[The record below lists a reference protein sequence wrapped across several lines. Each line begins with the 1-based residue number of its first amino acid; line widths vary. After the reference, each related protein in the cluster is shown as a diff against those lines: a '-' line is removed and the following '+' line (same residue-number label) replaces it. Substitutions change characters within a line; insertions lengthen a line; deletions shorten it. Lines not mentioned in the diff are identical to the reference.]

1 MFMIRRKP
9 KNENEELEMIRN
21 KAFVG
26 PQRDLDRE
34 PSEKEILGM
43 VFSYRMAFGI

>member
-1 MFMIRRKP
+1 MFMIRRKA

-26 PQRDLDRE
+26 QQRDLDRE
-34 PSEKEILGM
+34 PSEKEVLGM
-43 VFSYRMAFGI
+43 VFSYRMA

>member
-21 KAFVG
+21 KAFVS

-43 VFSYRMAFGI
+43 VFFHTV